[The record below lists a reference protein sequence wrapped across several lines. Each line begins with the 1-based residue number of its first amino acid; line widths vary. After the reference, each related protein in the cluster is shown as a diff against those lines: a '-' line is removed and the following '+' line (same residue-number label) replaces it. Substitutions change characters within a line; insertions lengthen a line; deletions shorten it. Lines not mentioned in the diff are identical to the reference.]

1 MRSRR
6 GLVLWI
12 GFCTVGGALVGVL
25 TGGGDSAW
33 YLGLRKPAF
42 NPPSWVFAPVWTAL
56 YAAMGIAAWRVWR
69 RGGWR
74 LQARPLTFFVSQLT
88 LNWAWSFLFF
98 TLQSPL
104 LALADIVVLWVLIVA
119 TCRMFARVEA
129 FAAWLLVPYL
139 GWVTFATILNAA
151 IVAMN

>member
-1 MRSRR
+1 M
-6 GLVLWI
+6 WI

-74 LQARPLTFFVSQLT
+74 LQGRPLTFFVSQLA

-119 TCRMFARVEA
+119 TCRCLRGSRYSPPGC
-129 FAAWLLVPYL
+129 WCH
-139 GWVTFATILNAA
+139 ILDG
-151 IVAMN
+151 

>member
-1 MRSRR
+1 MSSRR

-12 GFCTVGGALVGVL
+12 GLCTVGGALVGVL

-74 LQARPLTFFVSQLT
+74 LQGRPLTFFVSQLA

-119 TCRMFARVEA
+119 TCRVFARVEVV
-129 FAAWLLVPYL
+129 AAWLLVPYL